1 LFYENI
7 QEKRLMPETIRHRR
21 YDRLIPCGLAML
33 LILLTGMGAP
43 VCAADAPQPFD
54 TLQKRLIDD
63 GFDSDRIK
71 EIFASPESPLKR
83 EGSAPISCTT
93 NPS

>member
-21 YDRLIPCGLAML
+21 YDRLMPCGLAML
-33 LILLTGMGAP
+33 LILLTGLGAP
-43 VCAADAPQPFD
+43 VCAADAPGPFD
-54 TLQKRLIDD
+54 TLQKRLIAD

-71 EIFASPESPLKR
+71 EIFASPAVSFE
-83 EGSAPISCTT
+83 EGGSAPISCTT
-93 NPS
+93 SPS